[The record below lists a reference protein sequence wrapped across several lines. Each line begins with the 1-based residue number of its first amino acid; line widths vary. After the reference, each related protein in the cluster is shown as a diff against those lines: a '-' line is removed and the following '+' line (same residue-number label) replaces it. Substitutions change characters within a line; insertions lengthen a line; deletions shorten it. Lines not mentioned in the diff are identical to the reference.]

1 MAEFESGWKRHPDY
15 RIDLVPCDARVRV
28 WHGDT
33 LLAESDRCIRLEE
46 QHHVDRVYV
55 PKDDVRWEHFEAT
68 EHHTVCPFK
77 GEADYWTLTASD
89 PPEENVVWA
98 YHNPLDEVGDIKGY
112 AAFYQDR
119 VRIELEHQWDDGER
133 GQHATTTGFPVWGNA
148 ADLVRLLDVQPN
160 GEHRYIGLPYPDTT
174 RNVVEGGQLLGEAI
188 VAASKTIP
196 DQRVSSAYIIFSK
209 AAGFDAPLDLD
220 VDVLRHGR
228 TFSTVE
234 VRISQ
239 DDSLRSAAMLLLAA
253 DEPDVIRGVVDMP
266 SVPGPLDSLPHDMRV
281 LDREIRIVD
290 GLYSGDPDCVGPP
303 EINAWI
309 RFRDAPAEPYLHAA
323 LVAQPTTHWTIAASM
338 LPHAGFG
345 EDQAHRTLSTGPMS
359 VSIAFHDEVDVT
371 EWLLYHN
378 PSIYAGGGLVQGEGH
393 VFTQDGRLVA
403 SYTVQAMVRGFRHD
417 PSKMGLD
424 YTNAM

>member
-1 MAEFESGWKRHPDY
+1 
-15 RIDLVPCDARVRV
+15 
-28 WHGDT
+28 
-33 LLAESDRCIRLEE
+33 
-46 QHHVDRVYV
+46 
-55 PKDDVRWEHFEAT
+55 
-68 EHHTVCPFK
+68 
-77 GEADYWTLTASD
+77 
-89 PPEENVVWA
+89 
-98 YHNPLDEVGDIKGY
+98 
-112 AAFYQDR
+112 
-119 VRIELEHQWDDGER
+119 
-133 GQHATTTGFPVWGNA
+133 
-148 ADLVRLLDVQPN
+148 
-160 GEHRYIGLPYPDTT
+160 
-174 RNVVEGGQLLGEAI
+174 
-188 VAASKTIP
+188 
-196 DQRVSSAYIIFSK
+196 
-209 AAGFDAPLDLD
+209 
-220 VDVLRHGR
+220 
-228 TFSTVE
+228 
-234 VRISQ
+234 
-239 DDSLRSAAMLLLAA
+239 MLLLAA

-266 SVPGPLDSLPHDMRV
+266 SVPGPLDSVPHDMRV

-290 GLYSGDPDCVGPP
+290 GLYSGDPDRVGPP

-338 LPHAGFG
+338 LPHTGFG